1 MKTIANTRCRAPSG
15 SRTITAG
22 PCAAASCTLA
32 GAFHR
37 AHQALLTDRLLSA
50 QGGDWG
56 ICEISL
62 SGGVPL
68 FEALRQQDHLY
79 SVLEKGADGHQAIV
93 VGAVHESLHRK
104 LEGIAAVLEKLAEPQ
119 VAIVSMTITEKG
131 YCIEP
136 GSGRLDRQHSGI
148 VADLAWPHQP
158 QTVPGILVEAL
169 RLRRERG
176 LPAFSCSPVTIF
188 RRTAT
193 CCAGRCSIWR
203 RRGIRRSPTGSPPP
217 PPSPTMVDRIVPA
230 ATPATLDEI
239 AAALGGV
246 RDECAI
252 ACEPFIQWVVED
264 NFTAGRPAWEQAGV
278 QLVSDVL
285 PFEHMKLRMLNGSH
299 SFLAYLGYLG
309 GYRYI
314 NECMADEHY
323 RRAALRLM
331 LDEQAPTLSVTGI
344 SLADYAAQ
352 LIARFSNPALQH
364 LTWQIAMDGSQKL
377 PQRLLDAVRWHLRH
391 GGDYS
396 GLALGVAGWMRYV
409 GGVDDAGQPI
419 DIRDPLADVLQQT
432 IAATPDDR
440 RRVTALLALKSV
452 FSETLAAHAAFTEA
466 VTQAYLSLRDRG
478 ARETVKVGDAVR
490 PAGPRIT
497 MPA

>member
-1 MKTIANTRCRAPSG
+1 MKTIANTPLPGAVRQPGYDRRALR
-15 SRTITAG
+15 SRIVHLG
-22 PCAAASCTLA
+22 F

-37 AHQALLTDRLLSA
+37 AHQALLTDRVLNA
-50 QGGDWG
+50 HGGDWG

-104 LEGIAAVLEKLAEPQ
+104 LEGIAALLEKLSEPQ

-136 GSGRLDRQHSGI
+136 GSGRLDRQHPGI
-148 VADLAWPHQP
+148 VADLAQARDPSLADW
-158 QTVPGILVEAL
+158 IA
-169 RLRRERG
+169 
-176 LPAFSCSPVTIF
+176 
-188 RRTAT
+188 TAAT
-193 CCAGRCSIWR
+193 FPC
-203 RRGIRRSPTGSPPP
+203 
-217 PPSPTMVDRIVPA
+217 TMVDRIVPA

-246 RDECAI
+246 RDDCAI

-264 NFTAGRPAWEQAGV
+264 NFAAGRPAWELAGA

-344 SLADYAAQ
+344 SLTDYAAQ

-377 PQRLLDAVRWHLRH
+377 PQRMLDAVRWHLRH

-419 DIRDPLADVLQQT
+419 DIRDPLADALQQT

-452 FSETLAAHAAFTEA
+452 FGESLATHAAFADA

-478 ARETVKVGDAVR
+478 ARETVKEWVLR
-490 PAGPRIT
+490 
-497 MPA
+497 

>member
-1 MKTIANTRCRAPSG
+1 MKTIANTPLPNAVRQPDYDRQALR
-15 SRTITAG
+15 SRIVHLG
-22 PCAAASCTLA
+22 F

-37 AHQALLTDRLLSA
+37 AHQALLTDRVLNA
-50 QGGDWG
+50 HGGDWG
-56 ICEISL
+56 ICEVSL

-176 LPAFSCSPVTIF
+176 LPAFSLLSCDNIPENGHVL
-188 RRTAT
+188 RRTVLDLAQVRDPALADWIAT
-193 CCAGRCSIWR
+193 AATFPC
-203 RRGIRRSPTGSPPP
+203 
-217 PPSPTMVDRIVPA
+217 TMVDRIVPA

-252 ACEPFIQWVVED
+252 TCEPFIQWVVED
-264 NFTAGRPAWEQAGV
+264 NFTAGRPAWELAGV

-314 NECMADEHY
+314 NESMADEYY

-331 LDEQAPTLSVTGI
+331 LGEQAPTLSVTGI
-344 SLADYAAQ
+344 SLPDYAAQ

-377 PQRLLDAVRWHLRH
+377 PQRLLDTVRWHLRH

-432 IAATPDDR
+432 IAATTDDR
-440 RRVTALLALKSV
+440 RRVKGLLALKSV
-452 FSETLAAHAAFTEA
+452 FGETLAAHAAFTDA

-478 ARETVKVGDAVR
+478 ARETVKEWVMR
-490 PAGPRIT
+490 
-497 MPA
+497 